1 MTAATWDPGQYL
13 RYADARARPFFDL
26 IAQVRADAPREVVDA
41 GCGPGNLTAVLAQR
55 WPEAN
60 VFGFDSSPAMI
71 DRAREQTGPNLRFGL
86 DDAST
91 WTPSAPVDVLV
102 SNALLHWI
110 EGHDALAARWLG
122 FLAPGGTLAF
132 QVPGNFDSP
141 SHRSIIEQLGTPRW
155 RDALPPDTAI
165 HAGSFAPEHYLAVL
179 GDAGATTNAWET
191 TYIHVLEGEDPVLE
205 WIQGTALRPIL
216 AVLED
221 PALRAEFLAEL
232 AARLRA
238 AYPRGPHGTVF
249 PFRRVFVVA
258 TMPA

>member
-26 IAQVRADAPREVVDA
+26 IARVRNETPRHVVDA

-55 WPEAN
+55 WPEAE
-60 VFGFDSSPAMI
+60 VFGFDSSPEMI
-71 DRAREQTGPNLRFGL
+71 ERARERSGPRLRFAL
-86 DDAST
+86 EDAST
-91 WTPSAPVDVLV
+91 WTPTVPVDVLL

-110 EGHDALAARWLG
+110 DGHDALAALWLG
-122 FLAPGGTLAF
+122 YLSPGGTLAF

-141 SHRSIIEQLGTPRW
+141 SHRSILEQLAEPRW
-155 RDALPPDTAI
+155 LEALPPATAI
-165 HAGSFAPEHYLAVL
+165 RAGSFAPEHYLEVL
-179 GDAGATTNAWET
+179 TDAGADVDAWET
-191 TYIHVLEGEDPVLE
+191 TYIHVLEGDDPVLE
-205 WIQGTALRPIL
+205 WIRGTALRPIL
-216 AVLED
+216 DVLD
-221 PALRAEFLAEL
+221 DTDLRAEFLTEL